1 MAHDEADLPGTVAPE
16 GMKVG
21 GKHFK
26 DFEPDKVMNSKKLK
40 EDRIK
45 QGRYLAQK
53 RYDDDVNAVKKIMKS
68 YDVDDNKALDQQEV
82 KKMLKN
88 FTMEKFGRRGV
99 PTDAE
104 LVVLWRLCDQDGN
117 GHINGQEI
125 VLLLDLWF
133 AYLERSEDVR
143 TYMAEFALGKEGDKE
158 LLMRKPEL
166 KSLLVH
172 LNKGKNV
179 PDQVVDWVFSEADVI
194 PDKELNEIELARAI
208 ATWHIYH
215 GDDSNQDRHFARAH
229 NTQFKAMPVKGQVER
244 RAIDCCTI
252 A

>member
-26 DFEPDKVMNSKKLK
+26 DFEPDKVM
-40 EDRIK
+40 
-45 QGRYLAQK
+45 
-53 RYDDDVNAVKKIMKS
+53 KS

-88 FTMEKFGRRGV
+88 FTMEKFGRRGKHCV

-143 TYMAEFALGKEGDKE
+143 TYMAEFALGK
-158 LLMRKPEL
+158 
-166 KSLLVH
+166 
-172 LNKGKNV
+172 
-179 PDQVVDWVFSEADVI
+179 
-194 PDKELNEIELARAI
+194 
-208 ATWHIYH
+208 
-215 GDDSNQDRHFARAH
+215 
-229 NTQFKAMPVKGQVER
+229 
-244 RAIDCCTI
+244 
-252 A
+252 